1 MGIKVE
7 WDSSR
12 QEFYVKIGKG
22 RRQARKTSREMIK
35 YLESI
40 TDSKF
45 DWSWA
50 AKRQVSK
57 GK

>member
-1 MGIKVE
+1 MSIKVK
-7 WDSSR
+7 WDNSNN
-12 QEFYVKIGKG
+12 EFYVEIGKN
-22 RRQARKTSREMIK
+22 RRIAKKSSREMIK

-40 TDSKF
+40 TDSEF

-50 AKRQVSK
+50 AKKQVSK

>member
-1 MGIKVE
+1 MGIKIE

-12 QEFYVKIGKG
+12 QEFYVRTGKG
-22 RRQARKTSREMIK
+22 HRQARKTSKEMIK
-35 YLESI
+35 YIQSI

-45 DWSWA
+45 TWSWA

-57 GK
+57 EK